1 MEPYPQFPSQEDSQT
16 SRSRPHSQLPLAE
29 SSTITD
35 INQAL
40 PPPSSSSEYDQT
52 TPQQSPAFSATSSPP
67 LFAPLPPAS
76 QNTVLQGW
84 SFIEPTQPSQTPL
97 LRFQPPQDQANPPP
111 SRSSYTS
118 EADLYS
124 QSTMTTM
131 GVQYYP
137 PFDASLNRSTYAW
150 PAFDQS
156 ANFQE
161 EAGLLDPFSEQAIVS
176 SDSRSISSSP
186 PRGMFTTEQRELKR
200 QRDQARRGSKAQI
213 RRDRSS
219 SNSYHQSL
227 STTPDIL
234 PRTLAAYSQPPSS
247 ASVSSVNLPLQ
258 QPYMSPPQ
266 IPSTQSPELY
276 QAPYPLISNDFS
288 GGYLMPYT
296 TAPGEPSIPSLST
309 RPVTMPPMTS
319 GPEMQF
325 YYGNQQPTSAP
336 QESADTVRVVHSRPK
351 PQCWDHDCNGRKFS
365 TFSNLLRHQREKS
378 GMASKPSC
386 HKCGA
391 EFTRTTA
398 RNGHMAHEKCKQ
410 RRNS

>member
-16 SRSRPHSQLPLAE
+16 SRSRPQRQLSLAE
-29 SSTITD
+29 SSAIA
-35 INQAL
+35 IHNQAPL
-40 PPPSSSSEYDQT
+40 SSSSEYDQS

-67 LFAPLPPAS
+67 LFAPLPLAS
-76 QNTVLQGW
+76 QNTTLQGW
-84 SFIEPTQPSQTPL
+84 SYIDPSQSSQTPL
-97 LRFQPPQDQANPPP
+97 LRLDPAQDQVIPPP

-118 EADLYS
+118 EADPFS
-124 QSTMTTM
+124 QSSMTTM

-137 PFDASLNRSTYAW
+137 PFDASLNRSAYSW
-150 PAFDQS
+150 PVFDQS
-156 ANFQE
+156 TSYQDGS
-161 EAGLLDPFSEQAIVS
+161 GLLDPFAEQAIVS

-186 PRGMFTTEQRELKR
+186 PQGMFTTEQRELKR
-200 QRDQARRGSKAQI
+200 QRDQARRDSKAQI

-219 SNSYHQSL
+219 SNSYHPSL

-234 PRTLAAYSQPPSS
+234 PRTLTGYSQPTTS
-247 ASVSSVNLPLQ
+247 ASISSINLPLQ

-276 QAPYPLISNDFS
+276 QAPYPIISNDFS

-296 TAPGEPSIPSLST
+296 TAPGEPSIPSLSS

-325 YYGNQQPTSAP
+325 YYGNQQQTNAP
-336 QESADTVRVVHSRPK
+336 QESPDTVRVVHSRPK

-378 GMASKPSC
+378 GMASKPIC
-386 HKCGA
+386 PKCGA